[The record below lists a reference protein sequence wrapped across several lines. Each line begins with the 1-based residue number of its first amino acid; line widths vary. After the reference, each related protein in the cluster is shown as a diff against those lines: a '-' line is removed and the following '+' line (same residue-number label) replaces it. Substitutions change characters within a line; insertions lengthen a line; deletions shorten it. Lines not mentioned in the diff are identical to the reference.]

1 MKWVTRDYVHLD
13 RVASPWLI
21 KRFVD
26 PEATFVFVPWG
37 REDERP
43 ADAIPLALPGAE
55 LGPHDASGTT
65 FQKILAKHKLTD
77 PALQRLGVV
86 IAKGVDYVLH
96 GFRPAADDTDGQI
109 SVGLLGIAEGMLLL
123 NTDDARILETSYVI
137 YDALYANFRAH
148 HLAALQGRVIPEH
161 QGRGPTLPT
170 DVLRQL
176 LREAQS

>member
-26 PEATFVFVPWG
+26 SDAIFMFVPWG
-37 REDERP
+37 AEEARP

-55 LGPHDASGTT
+55 LGPHDAAGTT
-65 FQKILAKHKLTD
+65 FQKILAKYKLTD
-77 PALQRLGVV
+77 PALQRIGAVV
-86 IAKGVDYVLH
+86 AKGVDYVLH
-96 GFRPAADDTDGQI
+96 GFRPNADDTDGQI
-109 SVGLLGIAEGMLLL
+109 AVGLLGVAEGMLLL
-123 NTDDARILETSYVI
+123 ATDDARILKTSFVV

-148 HLAALQGRVIPEH
+148 HLAAAQGRAIPEH

-170 DVLRQL
+170 EFLRQI
-176 LREAQS
+176 LRDAAK

>member
-26 PEATFVFVPWG
+26 TDAIFLFVPWG
-37 REDERP
+37 AEHNRP
-43 ADAIPLALPGAE
+43 EAAIPLALPGAE
-55 LGPHDASGTT
+55 LGPHDAAGTT
-65 FQKILAKHKLTD
+65 FQKILAKYKLTD
-77 PALQRLGVV
+77 PALQRLGNV

-96 GFRPAADDTDGQI
+96 GFRPAADDSDGQI
-109 SVGLLGIAEGMLLL
+109 AVGLLAMAEGMLLL
-123 NTDDARILETSYVI
+123 NTDDTRILETSFGI

-148 HLAALQGRVIPEH
+148 HLAVAQGRVIPEH

-170 DVLRQL
+170 DFLRQI
-176 LREAQS
+176 LRDAPK